1 MLVVWIHTVT
11 GEEFVNSTNTP
22 SDMQVLKRQIGF
34 FLASTFALSAVFWI
48 LIIRAGG
55 LSTAYVIGLM
65 WCPGIS
71 AMATR
76 LIFHRTLKGLGW
88 GWGKTRYQIA
98 SYLLPLAY
106 AGVVYGLVWFTVLG
120 ERQPQFGAS
129 LWNFIFIGTA
139 FSLFTA
145 LGEEIGWRGYLVP
158 QLFKLTGFTAAA
170 LFSGCIW
177 ALWHMPLI
185 VFADYNA
192 GAPAWFSVICFA
204 TMAVGI
210 SFAFAW
216 LRIKSGSLWTAALIH
231 ASHNLYIQG
240 YFDQV
245 TVQTETTTYL
255 TGEFGAGLALSSVVV
270 AIVFWRLRN
279 RLPDS

>member
-1 MLVVWIHTVT
+1 V
-11 GEEFVNSTNTP
+11 ERTNAD
-22 SDMQVLKRQIGF
+22 SDVQVLKRQIGF
-34 FLASTFALSAVFWI
+34 FLVTTLALSIVFWI
-48 LIIRAGG
+48 LIISAGG

-65 WCPGIS
+65 WCPGVA

-76 LIFHRTLKGLGW
+76 LVFHRTLKGLGW
-88 GWGKTRYQIA
+88 GWGKTRYQVA

-106 AGVVYGLVWFTVLG
+106 AGVVYALVWFTVLG
-120 ERQPQFGAS
+120 ERQPQFGANLLS
-129 LWNFIFIGTA
+129 FLFIGTA
-139 FSLFTA
+139 FSVFTA

-158 QLFKLTGFTAAA
+158 QLFKVAGFTTTS
-170 LFSGCIW
+170 FISGCIW

-192 GAPAWFSVICFA
+192 GAPAWYSVICFA

-216 LRIKSGSLWTAALIH
+216 LRIRSGSLWTAVLLH

-245 TVQTETTTYL
+245 TAQTETTTYL
-255 TGEFGAGLALSSVVV
+255 TGEFGAGLAVSSIVV
-270 AIVFWRLRN
+270 ALVFWGLRN
-279 RLPDS
+279 RLADS